1 MATWHRQVDPLQ
13 PQIDTQRSGEASQ
26 YTPDPLV
33 ASFQEQELKLP
44 PSLDLNWAQR
54 VKTGNPTTLRPVIWI
69 PISITISCEAMMW
82 NLDGTLKR
90 LSIFPHPREVVAASA
105 DMATGVGEGREEGKP
120 GADNR
125 RAGMS

>member
-1 MATWHRQVDPLQ
+1 MATWHWQVDPLQ

-54 VKTGNPTTLRPVIWI
+54 VKTGNPTTLHP
-69 PISITISCEAMMW
+69 PASG
-82 NLDGTLKR
+82 NLDTDFDHDFLRSDDVELGWDTEAIEHISSSKG
-90 LSIFPHPREVVAASA
+90 
-105 DMATGVGEGREEGKP
+105 GVGRVRRHGNRGGRGK
-120 GADNR
+120 GGGKAR
-125 RAGMS
+125 GR

>member
-1 MATWHRQVDPLQ
+1 
-13 PQIDTQRSGEASQ
+13 
-26 YTPDPLV
+26 
-33 ASFQEQELKLP
+33 
-44 PSLDLNWAQR
+44 
-54 VKTGNPTTLRPVIWI
+54 
-69 PISITISCEAMMW
+69 MMW

-125 RAGMS
+125 RAGMSEHWIIHCIPKRKRKHLDI